1 MAIEA
6 EKVIP
11 QPVEKIVEAYTTEA
25 FHRHLSAKVGSELKS
40 FEVAWGQDGSV
51 VISSVQA
58 MGAER
63 LPELARKVIK
73 GTVTVNITDTWG
85 APDAGGS
92 RRSDTLIKV
101 NSAPV
106 KALASQN
113 LHARGDSETL
123 ATIRGEVEV
132 KVPLIGNKVKTQ
144 AEPYMAKFVE
154 LQAKEV
160 NRFIES
166 QG

>member
-11 QPVEKIVEAYTTEA
+11 QPVEKIVEAYSAEA
-25 FHRHLSAKVGSELKS
+25 FHEHLAAKVGSELKS
-40 FEVAWGQDGSV
+40 FEVTRSNDGSL
-51 VISSVQA
+51 VISSVQV
-58 MGAER
+58 MGAEK

-92 RRSDTLIKV
+92 RRSDTLINV
-101 NSAPV
+101 NGAPV

-113 LHARGDSETL
+113 LHARTDSETL
-123 ATIRGEVEV
+123 ATIRGEVDV
-132 KVPLIGNKVKTQ
+132 KVPLIGNKLKAQ
-144 AEPYMAKFVE
+144 AEPYMARFVE

-160 NRFIES
+160 HKFITS